1 MIEEDDE
8 IIWKGSPLHKHLEGQ
23 GIDDDETFEETA
35 ASSDTISKADNGQT
49 DEQTVDLPKDDDQSA
64 VEIDEAVLL
73 RSARSFMWPAED
85 QLLLE
90 VNVAKA
96 ILESELLVQEDDEF
110 LHNFILNEETL
121 AEYERLMTERP
132 SRMSSYVSDMVLF
145 SGSVAAV
152 AGAVLYLSGIYIIHQ
167 HFRYYRFWLNPVFN
181 AFLERA
187 RAATAAAAILPT
199 AIAAMTSV
207 RIGTKVQQDQQSE
220 HFHKVIELLL
230 NDMKTFKQLVRKS
243 LNLLQG
249 MEMISGGN
257 YLTVDPSTGASSAV
271 TTQQSG
277 ASRPNETTNSKDTKL
292 VKALGGRTTFPA
304 LRQAAFK
311 CTVQIIEAYRDAVSK
326 LMEVSPLADHVDLK
340 EHYIAFVSLE
350 NFGIHPDRPLES
362 QNEIT
367 VQELKETAQVAL
379 VQQSEYLRRFS
390 LAFCEKVRE
399 DNEINKAGVL
409 KHIRDLF
416 TTIRQINNR
425 LSRVLE
431 YHQAMGLDIEA
442 LEQKGKNA
450 LALSHKSSSHR
461 RATHV
466 SPHKFVPLRSIYT
479 SMFSTGL
486 HLQHS
491 LLKLRKLEK
500 LFDTLDKRAKRTHH
514 SSGGGRTSPQI
525 PIDETQLVEWL
536 RGFQEIQAELNAC
549 VGCLEEGVSQIDTL
563 QGNNNKPTTTNTTK
577 DGENTA
583 TAASDFE
590 TLGATASATHDSC
603 GQSEDDLFDEV
614 FEAFIDGREAGI
626 DYLNQLDEDAQQ
638 SNEMTKQSNQVLREL
653 KRVLVYKAREHEIRE
668 AQALSRQRGEPVENP
683 LYHPTDPFGFPIGQ
697 ASGNFPWVNSSN
709 FDDSFIEPQHQNGTS
724 NGNAIDDFDEDES
737 SSSSSCPTV
746 RSVSPTKIGNISKD
760 ESISV
765 SSTIPRSISG
775 QLLDSDPDESSLTES
790 CSRLYSWQNSEI
802 DLQTLSNHD
811 LVSMADSRTMSL
823 ISLDEEFEEKPNLR
837 ALSNVRSISSPDLKN
852 LEINSDTT
860 ARSYR
865 TLRAVPNGKSIEN
878 GSDDG
883 GGGSSG
889 SSGSGWGSADDLE
902 VNVLK
907 TYHRPLRP
915 AAIVPKTRPVTTQKS
930 VEKKK
935 RSLRQKRDRNRS
947 NISDI
952 QFVVNDSLP
961 PVTSNDTSSYS
972 KKHESEDNPLS
983 QPRQHLTGFQAS
995 MAMEAARA
1003 ALSMKNGN
1011 SCQEEFIG
1019 GASGSDDSD

>member
-1 MIEEDDE
+1 M
-8 IIWKGSPLHKHLEGQ
+8 
-23 GIDDDETFEETA
+23 
-35 ASSDTISKADNGQT
+35 
-49 DEQTVDLPKDDDQSA
+49 
-64 VEIDEAVLL
+64 
-73 RSARSFMWPAED
+73 
-85 QLLLE
+85 
-90 VNVAKA
+90 
-96 ILESELLVQEDDEF
+96 
-110 LHNFILNEETL
+110 
-121 AEYERLMTERP
+121 
-132 SRMSSYVSDMVLF
+132 
-145 SGSVAAV
+145 
-152 AGAVLYLSGIYIIHQ
+152 
-167 HFRYYRFWLNPVFN
+167 
-181 AFLERA
+181 
-187 RAATAAAAILPT
+187 
-199 AIAAMTSV
+199 
-207 RIGTKVQQDQQSE
+207 
-220 HFHKVIELLL
+220 IELLL

-271 TTQQSG
+271 TTSSQQSG
-277 ASRPNETTNSKDTKL
+277 AGGTHRPNETTANSKETKL

-390 LAFCEKVRE
+390 LVFCEKVRE

-450 LALSHKSSSHR
+450 LALSHKSTSLHR
-461 RATHV
+461 HRGTTHV

-514 SSGGGRTSPQI
+514 HSSGLGSGGRTSPQI

-563 QGNNNKPTTTNTTK
+563 QGNNNKSNACK
-577 DGENTA
+577 DDLNAEKAAT

-590 TLGATASATHDSC
+590 TLGATASSGATKDGGC
-603 GQSEDDLFDEV
+603 QSEDALFDEV

-638 SNEMTKQSNQVLREL
+638 SNNEMAKQSNQVLREL

-668 AQALSRQRGEPVENP
+668 AQALSRQRGEQPVENP
-683 LYHPTDPFGFPIGQ
+683 LLHHPTDPFGFPIGQ

-709 FDDSFIEPQHQNGTS
+709 FDDSFIEPRHHQNGTS
-724 NGNAIDDFDEDES
+724 NGNAIDDFEEDES

-760 ESISV
+760 ESIMSV

-775 QLLDSDPDESSLTES
+775 QLLDSDPDESSMTES
-790 CSRLYSWQNSEI
+790 CSHLYSWQNSEI

-915 AAIVPKTRPVTTQKS
+915 AAIVTKHVTTQKS

-935 RSLRQKRDRNRS
+935 KRNLRQKRDRNRS

-952 QFVVNDSLP
+952 KLVVNDSLP
-961 PVTSNDTSSYS
+961 PVTTSNDTSSYS
-972 KKHESEDNPLS
+972 QKHESEDNPLS

-1003 ALSMKNGN
+1003 ALAMKNGS

-1019 GASGSDDSD
+1019 DASGSNDDDSD